1 MDTVAKIS
9 SAVEKYRD
17 LIFEAERYIWK
28 NPETGYKEFKTSAY
42 LAEKF
47 ESLGY
52 KVVKLDRVMFA
63 GLTKK
68 GIKRGDWRFLTEQ
81 EVAMLH
87 MGAYE

>member
-1 MDTVAKIS
+1 VRRI
-9 SAVEKYRD
+9 
-17 LIFEAERYIWK
+17 
-28 NPETGYKEFKTSAY
+28 
-42 LAEKF
+42 F

>member
-1 MDTVAKIS
+1 VRRI
-9 SAVEKYRD
+9 
-17 LIFEAERYIWK
+17 
-28 NPETGYKEFKTSAY
+28 
-42 LAEKF
+42 F

-52 KVVKLDRVMFA
+52 RVCKLDRVMFA

-87 MGAYE
+87 TGHYE